1 MKKLLVVL
9 LVALGLQ
16 TQAQISWCDSLSY
29 TTAPQTTLTA
39 MGNSSLSPNMVDS
52 ITWSWSACNSSTC
65 YTAYGNPGTFASI
78 LTTDTVK
85 LCYDAYIY
93 FMGATYVCT
102 DCDSLVY
109 DANSYSWVLLRQ
121 NNPTGI
127 NENQFIF
134 TPMTYDPRKMYD
146 LLGRE
151 LFTIPV
157 GVMYIQNGKKY
168 IKIR

>member
-1 MKKLLVVL
+1 MKRILLVL
-9 LVALGLQ
+9 LVSLGLQ

-65 YTAYGNPGTFASI
+65 YTAYGNPGTFTSI

-85 LCYDAYIY
+85 LCYDAYVY
-93 FMGATYVCT
+93 FMGQPYVCT
-102 DCDSLVY
+102 SCDSLVY
-109 DANSYSWVLLRQ
+109 DGNSYSWVLL
-121 NNPTGI
+121 NMGNPTGLTELKANNI
-127 NENQFIF
+127 I
-134 TPMTYDPRKMYD
+134 DGRIYD

-151 LFTIPV
+151 LAEAPV
-157 GVMYIQNGKKY
+157 GQMYIRNRKIY
-168 IKIR
+168 IIK